1 MKTDNAAEYL
11 IKELTKWRMAVVDQI
26 VDRVNTVEEY
36 HRLRGVI
43 QGLDYAKQVVT
54 DLAKKVEEDE

>member
-1 MKTDNAAEYL
+1 MNTDNAAEFL
-11 IKELTKWRMAVVDQI
+11 VKELTMWRMAVVDQI
-26 VDRVNTVEEY
+26 IDRVNTVEEY